1 MPGPAGQVSPDGLW
15 RWDGQAWMPTG
26 AAARPTQVSRS
37 AARARGIVFVA
48 VLCAVGFIAIVVALA
63 SQVYIGA
70 GSCVPAD
77 FPTYPGASVSSE
89 IATTGDTP
97 DCFMVLRTTDSQLT
111 AVQFYRSRLA
121 TGDWRVTAVSSS
133 TGTVTFE
140 RTSTSQTAGSVSFV
154 AHADSTNI
162 YVRLKGR

>member
-1 MPGPAGQVSPDGLW
+1 LPGPAGQVSPDGLW

-26 AAARPTQVSRS
+26 AATGPTQVSRS
-37 AARARGIVFVA
+37 ARARGIVFVA

-63 SQVYIGA
+63 SQVHIGA

-111 AVQFYRSRLA
+111 AVQFYRSRLD